1 MKLKTPTHCPFLSP
15 GIPERSATTKKIYI
29 KKKKKGEWV
38 EWPAQGCYAAI
49 SIQKN
54 DIIY

>member
-1 MKLKTPTHCPFLSP
+1 MRLKTPTHCPIVSP
-15 GIPERSATTKKIYI
+15 GIPERSSNARKIKIKNKKR
-29 KKKKKGEWV
+29 EWV

-54 DIIY
+54 DIIH